1 MPSIQIEG
9 EETFASDSK
18 HWHTADHTRPFLV
31 DSLQHKVAGTSPS
44 SHPLRGLLI
53 AQFFGAFNDN
63 AWKLMVALLA
73 IRQATAQMAP
83 GPELETAAQTQTAL
97 TFIIFTLPLVLLSL
111 VGGTLADRLSK
122 RTVII
127 AIKIVEVFLM
137 SAGTVALWLNP
148 TGGILPL
155 IVLCGMGVH
164 SALFGPSKYG
174 ILPEL
179 IPHERLAAGNGLL
192 EMWTFAAILTG
203 TAAGGFLL
211 QTAGD
216 QLWMAPLAL
225 ATLSVAG
232 LVAAFAVPHVS
243 PARAT
248 GGVGSTI
255 RGAWAAIQTERL
267 LRLAI
272 PGEIFF
278 WTIASLFAQNVLVYA
293 KAVLHLSDAM
303 SGLPLTLLSIGIGL
317 GAMLVGRLSQNR
329 IEYGLIP
336 LGATGASI
344 ALSLLGALTPPLFG
358 TFLVLGLLG
367 VSCSFIFVPL
377 NAILQWKSPPDR
389 RGAVISFSNTCV
401 FTGIL
406 LGSLAGG
413 SLANAGLSTSN
424 IFLVTAGVTI
434 GGTLWA
440 LWLMPDVF
448 LRLLLVIC
456 TNTLYRLRIVGQQ
469 HIPQSGG
476 ALLVPNHMSFV
487 DGFLIMA
494 SVDRPIRFVVDAA
507 YATYPLFKWLM
518 TAMKV
523 IPITS
528 ASDTRMILRALRS
541 AGQALDD
548 GEIVCIFPEGQI
560 TRTGTL
566 LPFRRGFERIVK
578 GQQVPVIP
586 VHLDR
591 LWGSIFSF
599 ERGRF
604 FTKWPERIPY
614 PVSVS
619 FGTPLPSD
627 TPTHKLRDAI
637 RTLGEEAWRLR
648 KSYRRPLH
656 REFIHAMRR
665 HPFRFAMADQTR
677 PRVSS
682 FQALFGSIVLA
693 RALRPHWE
701 DQRHVGILLPPTV
714 AGALVNVAAPLGGR
728 TSVNLNYTVGK
739 SGLEAAVRLAGI
751 RTIVTSR
758 TFVEK
763 AKLDLPD
770 GPSIVWLEDVAR
782 AIGTGQKLV
791 ASLLALCAPARLIE
805 RACGQNRPLTMDDLA
820 TIIFSS
826 GSTGEPKGVMLSHF
840 SVDAN
845 AQGAGQ
851 VLHLYQ
857 DERVLG
863 ILPFFHSFGYLVFW
877 FVMFNNA
884 GMVFHPSPLDVAA
897 IGELVQRY
905 RITFLVTTPTF
916 LQLYQRRCTPEQFSS
931 LRVVLTG
938 AEKLPSRLAQAF
950 EDRFGIG
957 PIEGYGVTECA
968 PVVAVNCPDFRAA
981 GYFQPASR
989 RGTVGQPLPGV
1000 SVQIVDPD
1008 SFAPLPPDTPGM
1020 LLVRGPNVMLGYLGR
1035 EDLTANAMRDGWYI
1049 TGDIATLD
1057 EDGFLTITDRL
1068 SRFSKIGGEM
1078 VPHGRVEEAL
1088 QQAAGTDMQVF
1099 AVTGIPDERKG
1110 EQLAVLHTLDESQI
1124 PGIVTKLTA
1133 NGLPNLYI
1141 PPRTNFIKVDALP
1154 LLGTGKMD
1162 LRSLKRIALERL
1174 QAREG

>member
-1 MPSIQIEG
+1 M
-9 EETFASDSK
+9 
-18 HWHTADHTRPFLV
+18 
-31 DSLQHKVAGTSPS
+31 DSLQHKPS
-44 SHPLRGLLI
+44 DIGPASHPLRGLLT

-73 IRQATAQMAP
+73 IRQATTGMAP

-97 TFIIFTLPLVLLSL
+97 TYIIFTLPLVLLSL

-127 AIKIVEVFLM
+127 AIKVVEVLLM
-137 SAGTVALWLNP
+137 SAGTVALWWNP

-155 IVLCGMGVH
+155 IVLCGMGAH

-192 EMWTFAAILTG
+192 ELWTFAAILAG

-216 QLWMAPLAL
+216 LSWLAPLTLAAL
-225 ATLSVAG
+225 SAIG
-232 LVAAFAVPHVS
+232 LVAAFGVPHV
-243 PARAT
+243 PAARTT
-248 GGVGSTI
+248 GGIATTI
-255 RGAWAAIQTERL
+255 RVAWAAIQSERL

-278 WTIASLFAQNVLVYA
+278 WTIASLFAQNILVYA

-303 SGLPLTLLSIGIGL
+303 SGLPLTLLSIGIGV
-317 GAMLVGRLSQNR
+317 GALLVGRLSKNR
-329 IEYGLIP
+329 IEYGLVP
-336 LGATGASI
+336 LGAMGASI
-344 ALSLLGALTPPLFG
+344 ALSLLGGLTPQLVG
-358 TFLVLGLLG
+358 TFLILGLLG
-367 VSCSFIFVPL
+367 IFCSFIFVPL
-377 NAILQWKSPPDR
+377 NAILQWRSPPDR

-406 LGSLAGG
+406 LGSLGG
-413 SLANAGLSTSN
+413 GALANVGFSTSS
-424 IFLVTAGVTI
+424 IFLITAGVTI
-434 GGTLWA
+434 GGTVWA
-440 LWLMPDVF
+440 LRLMPDVF
-448 LRLLLVIC
+448 LRLMFVIF
-456 TNTLYRLRIVGQQ
+456 TNTLYRLRIVGQE
-469 HIPQSGG
+469 HVPQSGG

-487 DGFLIMA
+487 DGFLLMA

-507 YATYPLFKWLM
+507 YATHPLFKWVM

-528 ASDTRMILRALRS
+528 VGDTRMILRALRS

-548 GEIVCIFPEGQI
+548 GELVCIFPEGQI

-578 GQQVPVIP
+578 GRQVPVIP
-586 VHLDR
+586 AHLDR
-591 LWGSIFSF
+591 VWGSIFSF
-599 ERGRF
+599 EGGRF
-604 FTKWPERIPY
+604 LRKWPERIPY

-619 FGTPLPSD
+619 FGAPLPSD
-627 TPTHKLRDAI
+627 TPAYKLRDAV

-648 KSYRRPLH
+648 KSKRRPLH
-656 REFIHAMRR
+656 REFVHAMRR
-665 HPFRFAMADQTR
+665 HPFRFAMADQNR
-677 PRVSS
+677 PHVSS
-682 FQALFGSIVLA
+682 LQSLIGSIVLA
-693 RALRPHWE
+693 RALRRHWE
-701 DQRHVGILLPPTV
+701 GQRHVGILLPPTV
-714 AGALVNVAAPLGGR
+714 AGALVNVAAPLCGK
-728 TSVNLNYTVGK
+728 TCVNLNYTVGK
-739 SGLEAAVRLAGI
+739 SGLEAAVRLAGL

-758 TFVEK
+758 VFVEK
-763 AKLDLPD
+763 AKLELPD
-770 GPSIVWLEDVAR
+770 GPSVIWIEDVAR
-782 AIGTGQKLV
+782 TIGTGQKLF
-791 ASLLALCAPARLIE
+791 ASVLAFCAPARVIE
-805 RACGQNRPLTMDDLA
+805 LACGQQTPVTMDDLA

-826 GSTGEPKGVMLSHF
+826 GSTGEPKGVMLSYF
-840 SVDAN
+840 NIDAN
-845 AQGAGQ
+845 AQGVGQ
-851 VLHLYQ
+851 VLHLYH
-857 DERVLG
+857 DEKVLG

-884 GMVFHPSPLDVAA
+884 GIVFHPSPLDVAA
-897 IGELVQRY
+897 IGELVSRY
-905 RITFLVTTPTF
+905 RVTFLVTTPTF
-916 LQLYQRRCTPEQFSS
+916 LQLYLRRCSPEQFSS

-938 AEKLPSRLAQAF
+938 AEKLPARLVQAF

-957 PIEGYGVTECA
+957 PIEGYGITECA

-981 GYFQPASR
+981 GYYQPASR

-1008 SFAPLPPDTPGM
+1008 TFTPLPPDTSGM
-1020 LLVRGPNVMLGYLGR
+1020 LLVKGPNVMQGYLGR
-1035 EDLTANAMRDGWYI
+1035 EDLTAKALHDGWYI
-1049 TGDIATLD
+1049 TGDLALLD

-1088 QQAAGTDMQVF
+1088 QQAAGAEMQVF

-1124 PGIVTKLTA
+1124 PGIVSKLAA

-1141 PPRTNFIKVDALP
+1141 PPRPNFIKVDALP
-1154 LLGTGKMD
+1154 MLGTGKMD

-1174 QAREG
+1174 ATEHKG

>member
-1 MPSIQIEG
+1 
-9 EETFASDSK
+9 
-18 HWHTADHTRPFLV
+18 
-31 DSLQHKVAGTSPS
+31 
-44 SHPLRGLLI
+44 
-53 AQFFGAFNDN
+53 
-63 AWKLMVALLA
+63 
-73 IRQATAQMAP
+73 
-83 GPELETAAQTQTAL
+83 
-97 TFIIFTLPLVLLSL
+97 
-111 VGGTLADRLSK
+111 
-122 RTVII
+122 
-127 AIKIVEVFLM
+127 
-137 SAGTVALWLNP
+137 
-148 TGGILPL
+148 
-155 IVLCGMGVH
+155 
-164 SALFGPSKYG
+164 
-174 ILPEL
+174 
-179 IPHERLAAGNGLL
+179 
-192 EMWTFAAILTG
+192 
-203 TAAGGFLL
+203 
-211 QTAGD
+211 
-216 QLWMAPLAL
+216 
-225 ATLSVAG
+225 
-232 LVAAFAVPHVS
+232 
-243 PARAT
+243 
-248 GGVGSTI
+248 VGSTI
-255 RGAWAAIQTERL
+255 RGAWAAIQSERI

-278 WTIASLFAQNVLVYA
+278 WTIASLFAQNVVVYA
-293 KAVLHLSDAM
+293 KAVLNLSDAM
-303 SGLPLTLLSIGIGL
+303 SGLPLTLLSVGIGL

-329 IEYGLIP
+329 VEYGLIP
-336 LGATGASI
+336 LGAIGVFL

-358 TFLVLGLLG
+358 TFLVMGLLG
-367 VSCSFIFVPL
+367 VSSAFIFVPL
-377 NAILQWKSPPDR
+377 NALLQWKSPPDR

-413 SLANAGLSTSN
+413 SLANAGLSTSS
-424 IFLVTAGVTI
+424 IFLATAGVTI
-434 GGTLWA
+434 GGMLWA
-440 LWLMPDVF
+440 LWLLPDVF
-448 LRLLLVIC
+448 LRLLLVIL
-456 TNTLYRLRIVGQQ
+456 TNTLYRLRIIGQ
-469 HIPQSGG
+469 HHVPQSSG

-487 DGFLIMA
+487 DGFLLMA

-507 YATYPLFKWLM
+507 YAMHPLFKWLM

-528 ASDTRMILRALRS
+528 AGDTRMILRALRS

-578 GQQVPVIP
+578 GRQVPIIP

-591 LWGSIFSF
+591 VWGSIFSF
-599 ERGRF
+599 ECGRF
-604 FTKWPERIPY
+604 LSKWPERIPY
-614 PVSVS
+614 PLTVS

-627 TPTHKLRDAI
+627 TPAHELRDAI
-637 RTLGEEAWRLR
+637 RTLGEAAWRLR

-665 HPFRFAMADQTR
+665 HLFRFAMADQTR
-677 PRVSS
+677 PHVSS
-682 FQALFGSIVLA
+682 LQALIGSIVLA
-693 RALRPHWE
+693 RTLRPHWE

-714 AGALVNVAAPLGGR
+714 AGALVNVAAPLCGK

-739 SGLEAAVRLAGI
+739 SGLEAAVRLSGL

-770 GPSIVWLEDVAR
+770 GPSIIWLEDVAR
-782 AIGTGQKLV
+782 TIGTGQKLV
-791 ASLLALCAPARLIE
+791 ASLLALCAPARMIE
-805 RACGQNRPLTMDDLA
+805 LACGQKTPLTIDDLV

-840 SVDAN
+840 NVDAN
-845 AQGAGQ
+845 TQGASQ

-884 GMVFHPSPLDVAA
+884 GIIFHPSPLDVAA
-897 IGELVQRY
+897 IGELVRHY

-968 PVVAVNCPDFRAA
+968 PVVAVNCPDFRAV
-981 GYFQPASR
+981 GYYQTASR

-1008 SFAPLPPDTPGM
+1008 SFAPLPPGTPGM
-1020 LLVRGPNVMLGYLGR
+1020 LLVKGPNVMSGYLGR
-1035 EDLTANAMRDGWYI
+1035 EDLTANAMHDGWYI

-1088 QQAAGTDMQVF
+1088 QQAAGADMQVF
-1099 AVTGIPDERKG
+1099 AVTGIPDEKKG
-1110 EQLAVLHTLDESQI
+1110 ERLAVLHTLDDARI
-1124 PGIVTKLTA
+1124 PEIVAKLA
-1133 NGLPNLYI
+1133 ADGLPNLFI
-1141 PPRTNFIKVDALP
+1141 PSRSNFIKVDALP

-1162 LRSLKRIALERL
+1162 LRSLKRIAMERL
-1174 QAREG
+1174 QVRET

>member
-1 MPSIQIEG
+1 MKAPIN
-9 EETFASDSK
+9 TDP
-18 HWHTADHTRPFLV
+18 R
-31 DSLQHKVAGTSPS
+31 SLP
-44 SHPLRGLLI
+44 HPLRGLLI

-73 IRQATAQMAP
+73 IRQATAHMAP
-83 GPELETAAQTQTAL
+83 GAELEAAAQTQTAL

-127 AIKIVEVFLM
+127 SIKVVEVLLM
-137 SAGTVALWLNP
+137 GAGTVALWLNP
-148 TGGILPL
+148 AGGMLPL

-211 QTAGD
+211 QAAGD
-216 QLWMAPLAL
+216 QRWLAPLIL
-225 ATLSVAG
+225 AALSVVG

-243 PARAT
+243 PARTT

-255 RGAWAAIQTERL
+255 RVAWAAIQTERL

-278 WTIASLFAQNVLVYA
+278 WTIASLFAQNILVYA

-303 SGLPLTLLSIGIGL
+303 SGLPLTLLSVGIGI
-317 GAMLVGRLSQNR
+317 GAMLVGRLSKSR

-336 LGATGASI
+336 LGATGAAI
-344 ALSLLGALTPPLFG
+344 ALSLLGALTPQLVG

-367 VSCSFIFVPL
+367 VCCSFIFVPL
-377 NAILQWKSPPDR
+377 NAILQWRSPPDR

-406 LGSLAGG
+406 FGSLAGG
-413 SLANAGLSTSN
+413 SLANVGFSTSN

-440 LWLMPDVF
+440 LWLMPDVL
-448 LRLLLVIC
+448 LRLVLVIL
-456 TNTLYRLRIVGQQ
+456 TNTVYRLRIVGQQ
-469 HIPQSGG
+469 HVPQSGG

-487 DGFLIMA
+487 DGFILMA
-494 SVDRPIRFVVDAA
+494 SIDRPIRFVVDAA
-507 YATYPLFKWLM
+507 YATHPLFKWLM

-523 IPITS
+523 IPI
-528 ASDTRMILRALRS
+528 ASTGGPRIILRALRS

-578 GQQVPVIP
+578 GRQVPVIP
-586 VHLDR
+586 THLDR
-591 LWGSIFSF
+591 VWGSLFSF

-604 FTKWPERIPY
+604 LTKWPERIPY
-614 PVSVS
+614 PLTVS
-619 FGTPLPSD
+619 FGPPLSSD
-627 TPTHKLRDAI
+627 TPAHELRDAV

-648 KSYRRPLH
+648 KSSRRPLH

-665 HPFRFAMADQTR
+665 HLFRFAMADQTR
-677 PRVSS
+677 QHVSS
-682 FQALFGSIVLA
+682 LQALIGSIVLA
-693 RALRPHWE
+693 KMLRPHWE
-701 DQRHVGILLPPTV
+701 GQSHVGILLPPTV
-714 AGALVNVAAPLGGR
+714 AGALVNVAAPLCGK

-739 SGLEAAVRLAGI
+739 SGLEAAVRLAGL

-758 TFVEK
+758 VFVEK
-763 AKLDLPD
+763 AKLELPE

-782 AIGTGQKLV
+782 TIGTRQKLV

-805 RACGQNRPLTMDDLA
+805 RACGQNRPLTMDDVA

-840 SVDAN
+840 NVDAN
-845 AQGAGQ
+845 EQGASQ
-851 VLHLYQ
+851 VLHLYRN
-857 DERVLG
+857 ERVLG

-877 FVMFNNA
+877 LVMFNNA
-884 GMVFHPSPLDVAA
+884 GMVFHPSPLDVVAV
-897 IGELVQRY
+897 GELVRRY

-916 LQLYQRRCTPEQFSS
+916 LQLYLRRCTPEQFSS

-938 AEKLPSRLAQAF
+938 AEKLPPRLTQAF
-950 EDRFGIG
+950 QDRFGLE
-957 PIEGYGVTECA
+957 PIEGYGITECA

-1000 SVQIVDPD
+1000 SLRIVDPD
-1008 SFAPLPPDTPGM
+1008 SFDSLPPGAPGM
-1020 LLVRGPNVMLGYLGR
+1020 LLVKGPNVMKGYLGR
-1035 EDLTANAMRDGWYI
+1035 EDLTASAMRDGWYI
-1049 TGDIATLD
+1049 TGDIAMLD
-1057 EDGFLTITDRL
+1057 EDGFVTITDRL

-1088 QQAAGTDMQVF
+1088 QQAAGADTQVF
-1099 AVTGIPDERKG
+1099 AVTGIPDEKRG
-1110 EQLAVLHTLDESQI
+1110 ERLAVLHTLDDARIHEILDQ
-1124 PGIVTKLTA
+1124 LA
-1133 NGLPNLYI
+1133 ADGLPNLFI
-1141 PPRTNFIKVDALP
+1141 PSRANFVKVEALP
-1154 LLGTGKMD
+1154 VLGTGKMD
-1162 LRSLKRIALERL
+1162 LRGLKRIAMERL
-1174 QAREG
+1174 RGSTEG